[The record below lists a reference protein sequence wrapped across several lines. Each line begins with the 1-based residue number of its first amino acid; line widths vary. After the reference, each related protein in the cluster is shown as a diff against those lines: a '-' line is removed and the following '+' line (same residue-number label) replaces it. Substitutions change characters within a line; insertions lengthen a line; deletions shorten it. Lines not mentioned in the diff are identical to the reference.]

1 MISIK
6 NVVAVPNDSGGCAG
20 CVYEG
25 QVCKDRVAEAEA
37 DNSGLS
43 PCYDGFI
50 YVVKPSTAHVQIS
63 FEPDGESFRL
73 NVCGKQ
79 SKVFDVYDLCPEG
92 VEAVEDAVQ
101 FICEELGIEVT
112 ENGRLVL

>member
-6 NVVAVPNDSGGCAG
+6 NVIAIPEVSIFSCSG

-25 QVCKDRVAEAEA
+25 KDCKQEILEAKEI
-37 DNSGLS
+37 GLVE
-43 PCYDGFI
+43 CQEGYI
-50 YVVKPSTAHVQIS
+50 YIPKRMPVSIA